1 MKTLWL
7 SLLLCCS
14 TLLLAQH
21 KKATTVA
28 KEDTMVYTVVDKMP
42 EFPGGSEAMKKF
54 LSENLRWTKEL
65 EECGIQGRSILQFII
80 EKDGSLTSVVVVRG
94 VDPLLDKE
102 AVRVIKLMPK
112 WIPGELK
119 GKKVRVTVVIPVNF
133 KLM

>member
-1 MKTLWL
+1 MKTLCL

-21 KKATTVA
+21 KKAATVV
-28 KEDTMVYTVVDKMP
+28 KEDTTIYTIIDKMP

-112 WIPGELK
+112 WIPGEHK
-119 GKKVRVTVVIPVNF
+119 GKKVRVKYTLPVSWR
-133 KLM
+133 